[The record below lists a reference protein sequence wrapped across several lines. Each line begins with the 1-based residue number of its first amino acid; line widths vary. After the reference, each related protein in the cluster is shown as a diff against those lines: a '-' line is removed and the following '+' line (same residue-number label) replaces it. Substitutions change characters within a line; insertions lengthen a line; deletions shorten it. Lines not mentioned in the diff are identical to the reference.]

1 MIWIL
6 ISKKLIINESVSTF
20 KNRSTIVMKKFQL
33 GFLMVLFAVFV
44 VGCGANDN
52 EEENENTEAETVTVE
67 HELGTSEVNK
77 NPEKIVVFD
86 MGSLDTLDKLGIEV
100 TGVPQSSMPS
110 YLDKYTGDEYE
121 NVGGLKEPDFEKIAE
136 IDPDLI
142 IISGRQS
149 DLYDQFTEI
158 TDSTIYLGVDAT
170 RYMDSFEE
178 NMHVLGEIFNKES
191 EVDKELAD
199 IEDSIDTIHEK
210 ASDSGKEGLIILA
223 NDDKISAYGSSSR
236 FGLIH
241 DVFGVKASDEN
252 IEVSTHGKNV
262 SFEYVKEQN
271 PDLLYVID
279 RSAAIGEESAAKQ
292 IVENKLVES
301 TNAYKN
307 DDIIYLNPDVWY
319 LSGGGLISVKEM
331 LNEIDESI
339 E

>member
-1 MIWIL
+1 M
-6 ISKKLIINESVSTF
+6 KKHRLLIILGLLLFVLGACGSTDE
-20 KNRSTIVMKKFQL
+20 KEKAGDADSDDQP
-33 GFLMVLFAVFV
+33 
-44 VGCGANDN
+44 
-52 EEENENTEAETVTVE
+52 ETVTIE
-67 HELGTSEVNK
+67 HELGTTEIEK
-77 NPEKIVVFD
+77 NPEKVVVFD
-86 MGSLDTLDKLGIEV
+86 FGILDSLDELGIDV
-100 TGVPQSSMPS
+100 AGVPQSNLPS
-110 YLDKYTGDEYE
+110 YLDKYEGEEYE

-142 IISGRQS
+142 IISARQS

-158 TDSTIYLGVDAT
+158 TDNTIYLGVDAT

-178 NMHVLGEIFNKES
+178 NMHVLGEIFDKES
-191 EVDKELAD
+191 EVDKELTD

-210 ASDSGKEGLIILA
+210 ASDSSKEGLIILA

-241 DVFGVKASDEN
+241 DVFGVKASDDN

>member
-1 MIWIL
+1 M
-6 ISKKLIINESVSTF
+6 KKHRLLII
-20 KNRSTIVMKKFQL
+20 L
-33 GFLMVLFAVFV
+33 GILLFVLGA
-44 VGCGANDN
+44 CGSADDEDEAGNDATD
-52 EEENENTEAETVTVE
+52 EQPETVTVE
-67 HELGTSEVNK
+67 HELGTTELEK
-77 NPEKIVVFD
+77 NPEKVVVFD
-86 MGSLDTLDKLGIEV
+86 FGVLDSLDELGINV
-100 TGVPQSSMPS
+100 AGVPQSNLPS
-110 YLDKYTGDEYE
+110 YLDKYEGDEYE

-158 TDSTIYLGVDAT
+158 TDNTIYLGVDAT

-178 NMHVLGEIFNKES
+178 NMHVLGEIFDKES

-210 ASDSGKEGLIILA
+210 ASDSDKEGLIILA

-279 RSAAIGEESAAKQ
+279 RSAAIGEESAAEQ

>member
-1 MIWIL
+1 
-6 ISKKLIINESVSTF
+6 
-20 KNRSTIVMKKFQL
+20 MKKYRLLVIL
-33 GFLMVLFAVFV
+33 GLLLFVLGA
-44 VGCGANDN
+44 CGSSDEEQGSENNDSG
-52 EEENENTEAETVTVE
+52 EQPETVTIE
-67 HELGTSEVNK
+67 HELGTTELEK
-77 NPEKIVVFD
+77 NPERVIVFD
-86 MGSLDTLDKLGIEV
+86 FGVLDSLDELGIDV
-100 TGVPQSSMPS
+100 TGVPQSNLPS
-110 YLDKYTGDEYE
+110 YLDKYEGEEYE

-158 TDSTIYLGVDAT
+158 TDKTIYLGVDAT

-178 NMHVLGEIFNKES
+178 NMHVLGEIFDKES
-191 EVDKELAD
+191 EVDKELTD
-199 IEDSIDTIHEK
+199 IENSIDTIHEK
-210 ASDSGKEGLIILA
+210 AADSGKEGLIILA
-223 NDDKISAYGSSSR
+223 NDDKISAYGSGSR

-241 DVFGVKASDEN
+241 DVFGVQASDES